1 MKLPH
6 LSLFL
11 QMLIRLEI
19 ANVLI
24 LRILSCICIEGILR
38 NLLRLLFFSSTSRIM
53 KCWCSWHIVL
63 SFMLFDMFA
72 ETGVEKVKV
81 ELYSESLC
89 PYCAE
94 FIVNYLNPFFNN
106 GIIDIVEL
114 RIIPYGN
121 AHVDSSGRMV
131 CQVSLMFL
139 LWHPVD
145 RWASPLA
152 VG

>member
-1 MKLPH
+1 
-6 LSLFL
+6 
-11 QMLIRLEI
+11 
-19 ANVLI
+19 
-24 LRILSCICIEGILR
+24 
-38 NLLRLLFFSSTSRIM
+38 
-53 KCWCSWHIVL
+53 
-63 SFMLFDMFA
+63 MLFDMFA

-145 RWASPLA
+145 HWASPLA

>member
-1 MKLPH
+1 MV
-6 LSLFL
+6 F
-11 QMLIRLEI
+11 
-19 ANVLI
+19 N
-24 LRILSCICIEGILR
+24 
-38 NLLRLLFFSSTSRIM
+38 
-53 KCWCSWHIVL
+53 
-63 SFMLFDMFA
+63 MFA

-81 ELYSESLC
+81 ELYSEALC

-121 AHVDSSGRMV
+121 AHVDSSGTMV
-131 CQVSLMFL
+131 CQVSLNLL

-145 RWASPLA
+145 HWASPLI
-152 VG
+152 VV